1 MQQVWQSQKSLLLTP
16 VAGSTAAEQQQPA
29 AALPHAAMQ
38 ATLREYEGDR
48 DPAGLC
54 HGQGRAVFNSG
65 SVYSGEWR
73 LGHMD
78 GSGDMQ
84 FPDGIC
90 YSGTF
95 ASDSISGSGV
105 SDAVHCC
112 QQQVVYPPRHT
123 HRQSPSP
130 SLCADVHLARRHVL

>member
-1 MQQVWQSQKSLLLTP
+1 MQKVWQIRKSLLLTP
-16 VAGSTAAEQQQPA
+16 AAGWTAAEQQQPA
-29 AALPHAAMQ
+29 AAAPHAAMQ

-73 LGHMD
+73 QGCMH
-78 GSGDMQ
+78 GQGDML

-95 ASDSISGSGV
+95 ASDSICGSGV
-105 SDAVHCC
+105 SAAVHCC
-112 QQQVVYPPRHT
+112 
-123 HRQSPSP
+123 
-130 SLCADVHLARRHVL
+130 

>member
-1 MQQVWQSQKSLLLTP
+1 MK
-16 VAGSTAAEQQQPA
+16 STAADTCSRLDSSRA
-29 AALPHAAMQ
+29 ATTCCCTAHAAMQ
-38 ATLREYEGDR
+38 ATLREYEGER
-48 DPAGLC
+48 DPSGLC

-73 LGHMD
+73 QGHMD
-78 GSGDMQ
+78 GQGDMQ

-105 SDAVHCC
+105 SAAVNCC
-112 QQQVVYPPRHT
+112 
-123 HRQSPSP
+123 
-130 SLCADVHLARRHVL
+130 

>member
-1 MQQVWQSQKSLLLTP
+1 
-16 VAGSTAAEQQQPA
+16 
-29 AALPHAAMQ
+29 MQ

-48 DPAGLC
+48 DPSGLC

-73 LGHMD
+73 QGHMD
-78 GSGDMQ
+78 GQGDMQ

-95 ASDSISGSGV
+95 AADSISGSGV
-105 SDAVHCC
+105 SAAAAVFWHC
-112 QQQVVYPPRHT
+112 QQQVAFAATHT
-123 HRQSPSP
+123 S
-130 SLCADVHLARRHVL
+130 CT